1 MRPCVSVCVRVR
13 VCACVSVCVPVCVRV
28 CENVLGERGGG
39 GGGLLVLSCRLEG
52 HYIPYYMRIYMDI

>member
-1 MRPCVSVCVRVR
+1 M
-13 VCACVSVCVPVCVRV
+13 CACTHVCVPVCVRV
-28 CENVLGERGGG
+28 CKNVLGERGGG